1 MSSST
6 PTNPDIRAES
16 DPIAAWKMRLDK
28 QSSLGLENSDGTS
41 VVYQTIEVFPA
52 AEDVAMIRGTPHYF
66 CDNRSIIT
74 LSPTE
79 QRAKVRFGSTAVPQ
93 RDDPSTLDI
102 RAYADIKDL
111 GRLSN
116 PVTDL
121 SSIPDDYKRGDGL
134 GGDYESLTSDFVSLI
149 TWLSETEYKELPLTR
164 HSGQARVSHW
174 VLRREDW
181 RIRGSRSL
189 YKCGEPRPNPPPVS
203 YKTMLLSDCR
213 TSPSVLQM
221 TTKSRAA

>member
-1 MSSST
+1 MMSSST

-16 DPIAAWKMRLDK
+16 DPIATWKMRLDK
-28 QSSLGLENSDGTS
+28 QSSLGLENSDGTG

-66 CDNRSIIT
+66 RDNRSIIT

-79 QRAKVRFGSTAVPQ
+79 QRAKLRFGSTAVPQ
-93 RDDPSTLDI
+93 RDDPNTLDI

-134 GGDYESLTSDFVSLI
+134 GGD
-149 TWLSETEYKELPLTR
+149 
-164 HSGQARVSHW
+164 
-174 VLRREDW
+174 
-181 RIRGSRSL
+181 
-189 YKCGEPRPNPPPVS
+189 
-203 YKTMLLSDCR
+203 
-213 TSPSVLQM
+213 
-221 TTKSRAA
+221 